1 MTFSEMLVTICT
13 SAVVAAVVGSLV
25 NELLMRWRNSPSE
38 RLDAL
43 KAAVVLEG
51 YAMDCASGVA
61 DHQARRESDGVC
73 GAVLGGVPDL
83 PDLRIAASF
92 LKRKR
97 VKVADLLACF
107 PQEVQRAQQEV
118 AFWWEV
124 YHDKESTDALRLTAC
139 VGLHA
144 LRLAEELRQA
154 FRLPRREL
162 NGGKINTQD
171 ILEAEAKNCRES

>member
-1 MTFSEMLVTICT
+1 
-13 SAVVAAVVGSLV
+13 
-25 NELLMRWRNSPSE
+25 
-38 RLDAL
+38 
-43 KAAVVLEG
+43 
-51 YAMDCASGVA
+51 
-61 DHQARRESDGVC
+61 
-73 GAVLGGVPDL
+73 
-83 PDLRIAASF
+83 
-92 LKRKR
+92 
-97 VKVADLLACF
+97 
-107 PQEVQRAQQEV
+107 VQRAQQEV

-162 NGGKINTQD
+162 NGGKMNTQD